1 LTTLIETVADVPAAS
16 RLGQA
21 LNARAEILRLSEAA
35 HDAVLLPR
43 EPGGLSHGLRAALA
57 ARMCRHLGD
66 EALTAH
72 YESYL
77 AHSSDLDLVALARPG
92 GVCCDPLHDAMARH
106 TDLLTLSPRE
116 ATRRDIVALKAV
128 GVSEADIVRLSEL
141 AAFVNYQLRVLAGLK
156 LLKEIESR

>member
-1 LTTLIETVADVPAAS
+1 MAS

-21 LNARAEILRLSEAA
+21 LNARSEILRLSEAA

-57 ARMCRHLGD
+57 ARMCRHVGD
-66 EALTAH
+66 DALTAH

-77 AHSSDLDLVALARPG
+77 AHSGDLDLAALARPG
-92 GVCCDPLHDAMARH
+92 GGCGDPPHDAMARH

-116 ATRRDIVALKAV
+116 ATRQDIAALKAA
-128 GVSEADIVRLSEL
+128 GVSEGDIVRLSEL
-141 AAFVNYQLRVLAGLK
+141 AAFVNYQLRVLAGIK
-156 LLKEIESR
+156 LLKEVEAR